1 MIARAAVGALVATV
15 AVFAHVSTADASPRA
30 VYGVQDDAWLV
41 HGPGTLES
49 RLDVLDRMGV
59 DVVRYTVR
67 WYVIAGKRP
76 QSRSAPAG
84 ASPSPATMRKSPAA
98 NTAAAMTIE
107 R

>member
-1 MIARAAVGALVATV
+1 MARRTAPPGAAPSSL
-15 AVFAHVSTADASPRA
+15 A

-76 QSRSAPAG
+76 QSEDDHRDPAYEWREPDTVLQG
-84 ASPSPATMRKSPAA
+84 LRRHGIDPVVTLYGSPRP
-98 NTAAAMTIE
+98 
-107 R
+107 